1 MRHAHDIA
9 LPIVFIGVHLRSGA
23 RRAERCPAEAVA
35 HFGLR
40 TAAFDQTRLEIV
52 VRPRPAGMCGIGPAV
67 LHLKEIADGVV
78 HVTLDVGPDGGAI
91 AGMIDPS
98 VKPIK

>member
-1 MRHAHDIA
+1 
-9 LPIVFIGVHLRSGA
+9 
-23 RRAERCPAEAVA
+23 
-35 HFGLR
+35 
-40 TAAFDQTRLEIV
+40 
-52 VRPRPAGMCGIGPAV
+52 MCGIGPAV